1 MMELYF
7 TQARVLSRL
16 QAGPIGPYLPQFVSA
31 LEQRCYSPDTIRR
44 YLRGADALGRWLESQ
59 KVALIEAS
67 PSHLEEYVSRWAR
80 IPAAGYLQGRLC
92 HAATSIPLIARLF
105 REQGLFSGPVI
116 SSQADRWLGR
126 FENHLAHVHG
136 VSRSSRDNYLRYA
149 RRLLQSLPA
158 DDLDWTVLDARHLS
172 EFVRR
177 EAARLKPG
185 SGRQPVTAVRAI
197 LRFLATEGLVDSR
210 LHRAIPIIRSW
221 RHTSLPQHLSTE
233 ELERVLAICQTP
245 AEGRWRDT
253 SVVLLLARLGMRA
266 GEVRQLQL
274 DDMDWTAGVIH
285 VRQGKSRCER
295 TLPLLEDVGRTL
307 SAYLQRERPLS
318 TERSLFLT
326 SLPPYRALACSTTI
340 TKIAKL
346 VLKQAH
352 VEGSR
357 LGAHRFRH
365 TVATHLVRG
374 GSSFKEV
381 ADLLGHKSLANTGV
395 YAKLDERRLEQMAL
409 PWPGGAQ

>member
-1 MMELYF
+1 MELYF

-16 QAGPIGPYLPQFVSA
+16 QAGPIGPYLPRFVSA

-59 KVALIEAS
+59 KIALIEAS

-80 IPAAGYLQGRLC
+80 IPAAGYWQGRLC
-92 HAATSIPLIARLF
+92 HAATSIPLIAQLF

-116 SSQADRWLGR
+116 SSQADRWLAR

-149 RRLLQSLPA
+149 RRLIPSLPA
-158 DDLDWTVLDARHLS
+158 DDLDWTVLEARHLS

-210 LHRAIPIIRSW
+210 LQRAIPIIRSW

-307 SAYLQRERPLS
+307 SAYLQRERPHS
-318 TERSLFLT
+318 AERSLFLT
-326 SLPPYRALACSTTI
+326 SLS
-340 TKIAKL
+340 
-346 VLKQAH
+346 
-352 VEGSR
+352 
-357 LGAHRFRH
+357 LG
-365 TVATHLVRG
+365 
-374 GSSFKEV
+374 
-381 ADLLGHKSLANTGV
+381 DIN
-395 YAKLDERRLEQMAL
+395 
-409 PWPGGAQ
+409 